1 MKEDT
6 SRYFVFLLYPDSS
19 PVDWEM
25 RLEMTGMPIAISPLH
40 DKDPVKKGGGLKKG
54 HYHGIY
60 VSKNS
65 ITASAVRKRLQR
77 ALGSSAVNKVQIVQY
92 GMESAYLY
100 LTHES
105 KDAIAKN
112 KYVYPKSEIKHLNN
126 FDIERYV
133 VLDVEEKEELFD
145 KILSIVAE
153 NQLANI
159 LELRAFVEKYGSRY
173 GLAGMKQVNS
183 IIAPKTGLMR
193 MYFDASYQVRKSGQ
207 LKEVDLD
214 TIPGCKK
221 SSFPPGERGECE
233 EVCHCYDDES
243 DGE

>member
-1 MKEDT
+1 MREET
-6 SRYFVFLLYPDSS
+6 SRYFVFLLYPDSL

-25 RLEMTGMPIAISPLH
+25 RLEMTGMPIAVSPLH
-40 DKDPVKKGGGLKKG
+40 DKDPLKKG
-54 HYHGIY
+54 EGFKKPHYHGIY
-60 VSKNS
+60 VAKNS
-65 ITASAVRKRLQR
+65 ITPSAVRKRLQR
-77 ALGSSAVNKVQIVQY
+77 ALGASAVNMVQIVQF

-112 KYVYPKSEIKHLNN
+112 KHVYPKSEIKHLNN

-133 VLDVEEKEELFD
+133 VLDVEQKEELFD
-145 KILSIVAE
+145 VILSIVAE

-159 LELRAFVEKYGSRY
+159 LELRAFVERYGARY

-207 LKEVDLD
+207 LKEVELD
-214 TIPGCKK
+214 VVPGCKK
-221 SSFPPGERGECE
+221 DSFPPAERGECE
-233 EVCHCYDDES
+233 EVCHCYDDVSGDE
-243 DGE
+243 